1 MFNYQKNLLKYDIG
15 FDLSEIFP
23 LTKLATQLNYSCWF
37 PALTSKGDSFMRDIK
52 ELSKQPYTFNFSES
66 SDLPEKNV
74 KDVCELLRAI
84 VDTLSPSKRQKIL
97 TSLPPNHAMTFEEL
111 KEKTE
116 LSTGSLHHHLKELW
130 RAGFIDRIESHPVQ
144 YSRSESLDYLIMLAE
159 EASRNS
165 KSSFESFSQK
175 HRIRVEV

>member
-1 MFNYQKNLLKYDIG
+1 MLNYQKKLLKYG
-15 FDLSEIFP
+15 VCFDLSVIFP
-23 LTKLATQLNYSCWF
+23 LTRLATQLNYSYLI
-37 PALTSKGDSFMRDIK
+37 PLSSKGDNLMRDIK

-66 SDLPEKNV
+66 GDLPEENV

-97 TSLPPNHAMTFEEL
+97 TALPPNHAMTFEEL

-144 YSRSESLDYLIMLAE
+144 YSRSESLDYMIMLAE